1 MGYHILGKMVYVG
14 LSIFFFF
21 LRSYVNLGSKV
32 FDSKRVYILFLLFFP
47 LSIDLESGLVRINY
61 ISEDFPNC
69 LSQQARQNYKSS
81 ETWLFLHSH
90 IW

>member
-47 LSIDLESGLVRINY
+47 PLHRLGVWLSSNKLYL
-61 ISEDFPNC
+61 
-69 LSQQARQNYKSS
+69 
-81 ETWLFLHSH
+81 
-90 IW
+90 